1 MIRVH
6 ILHAGI
12 SHPSPYFYNFIKQLD
27 KYEDFNYVI
36 SPCLPEDSPNDKGI
50 IYFNRLKR
58 FYDSNDINTAEKFI
72 EIIKKKKN
80 QGWKIVMTLHN
91 FFPIDREKTDVDE
104 YITKEFLELCDA
116 VFTLS
121 EYLKKSIKIHYGIEA
136 INHGMGYNLLDGPF
150 DNGLV
155 KDFVK
160 DRFVFT
166 FVGNIY
172 PYKMLDKIIETF
184 NKVDN
189 AYLIIA
195 GKESKNAKVNVEKLI
210 DNNPNIKF
218 FNGFIGKKDWIK
230 LSEITDA
237 FISLYDIKM
246 KAFEYGLFPSNYINI
261 YSTGIPCISPRHESI
276 SELIDDEQMIYYNFD
291 DKDGLLNAMNFVMS
305 HKIKRLKNNVYK
317 RYSWDKQIEIFVE
330 TVRRLYEN

>member
-1 MIRVH
+1 M
-6 ILHAGI
+6 
-12 SHPSPYFYNFIKQLD
+12 
-27 KYEDFNYVI
+27 
-36 SPCLPEDSPNDKGI
+36 
-50 IYFNRLKR
+50 
-58 FYDSNDINTAEKFI
+58 
-72 EIIKKKKN
+72 
-80 QGWKIVMTLHN
+80 
-91 FFPIDREKTDVDE
+91 
-104 YITKEFLELCDA
+104 
-116 VFTLS
+116 
-121 EYLKKSIKIHYGIEA
+121 
-136 INHGMGYNLLDGPF
+136 
-150 DNGLV
+150 
-155 KDFVK
+155 
-160 DRFVFT
+160 FT